1 MRHKHMYKHK
11 TISRKSK
18 VIQEITSSHLM
29 FLFFCTGGKLDRV
42 FFLCPVKF
50 IRSQLLAQQCCPF
63 LVKKKKS
70 PKKKTLES

>member
-1 MRHKHMYKHK
+1 MYKHK

-18 VIQEITSSHLM
+18 VIQERDNFKPFDFPL
-29 FLFFCTGGKLDRV
+29 FCTGGKLDRV